1 MKSWLDSQIN
11 LAKTTHQRRQK
22 ALVSFHVPH
31 LHSLV
36 CIQRGCRCKRSFSAI
51 EWITMDQSLQ
61 HHCKM
66 QDGPVGFRGLA
77 RYSGFTLGPSP
88 LSGVHMWSLVSLRE
102 HCFTQGHM
110 IRLSSIQC
118 LFYIR
123 VKYYLH
129 PPSFEYTTRLK
140 YRIWLDPNEISA
152 ISFAYSHHSIA
163 RYHRA
168 PVWSLKSKPS
178 FRHMPRLRTEMKR
191 RGNGNIQ
198 VVTSVKVS
206 SLRTSVCLWRWFI
219 LRREK

>member
-66 QDGPVGFRGLA
+66 QDGPVGFRSLK
-77 RYSGFTLGPSP
+77 RYGGFFLGPSR
-88 LSGVHMWSLVSLRE
+88 LSGVRTWSLVSLRE

-110 IRLSSIQC
+110 SRRSSVQC
-118 LFYIR
+118 LFYILGNVCNLFTLVTNR
-123 VKYYLH
+123 PVLSAMPLFYPHLAVLPLSSVFRTHRTVQIKNL
-129 PPSFEYTTRLK
+129 TR
-140 YRIWLDPNEISA
+140 
-152 ISFAYSHHSIA
+152 
-163 RYHRA
+163 
-168 PVWSLKSKPS
+168 SKWNQ
-178 FRHMPRLRTEMKR
+178 RDL
-191 RGNGNIQ
+191 
-198 VVTSVKVS
+198 
-206 SLRTSVCLWRWFI
+206 LCLF
-219 LRREK
+219 LPQHC